1 LRQQKRDLK
10 VVLKLAGCSQDD
22 LDGELLKGIDL
33 LLNPDLSDADML
45 LKLKT
50 LFDPMAK

>member
-1 LRQQKRDLK
+1 M
-10 VVLKLAGCSQDD
+10 VLKLAGCSQDD

-50 LFDPMAK
+50 LFDQIAK